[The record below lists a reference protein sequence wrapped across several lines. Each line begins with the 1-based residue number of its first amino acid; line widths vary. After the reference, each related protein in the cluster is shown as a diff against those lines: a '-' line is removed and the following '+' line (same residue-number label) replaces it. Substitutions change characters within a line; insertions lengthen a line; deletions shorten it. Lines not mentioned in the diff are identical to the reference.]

1 MKRASAL
8 QMEMQERK
16 KASFLAEEERIRQI
30 LLAKFAE
37 DDRIEQ
43 LHEHKRRMKVEA
55 HKREA
60 ARLIELRR
68 EAYETARD
76 AQREEENNL
85 RGEESY
91 RQGIIEEE
99 RKKLLKEHAVPL
111 RDFLPKGTFQTRED
125 YDFVF
130 SAGQGYPTSTG
141 K

>member
-1 MKRASAL
+1 MGV
-8 QMEMQERK
+8 
-16 KASFLAEEERIRQI
+16 

-43 LHEHKRRMKVEA
+43 MHEHKRRMKVEA

-60 ARLIELRR
+60 QRLVEMRR
-68 EAYETARD
+68 EAYEAARE
-76 AQREEENNL
+76 AQRQEEESL

-111 RDFLPKGTFQTRED
+111 RDFLPKGTFATADD
-125 YDFVF
+125 YNFVF
-130 SAGQGYPTSTG
+130 SGGYS
-141 K
+141 KS

>member
-1 MKRASAL
+1 
-8 QMEMQERK
+8 MEMQEKK
-16 KASFLAEEERIRQI
+16 KAAALEEEERIRQV

-60 ARLIELRR
+60 ARLVELRR
-68 EAYETARD
+68 EAYEAARD
-76 AQREEENNL
+76 AQRQEEESL

-99 RKKLLKEHAVPL
+99 RKKLLKDHAIPL
-111 RDFLPKGTFQTRED
+111 RDFLPKGTFATVDD
-125 YDFVF
+125 YNFVF
-130 SAGQGYPTSTG
+130 SGGYS
-141 K
+141 KS